1 MDKTCDAQNSISDKD
16 VHREQVK
23 DKKQLWDEFESKNIT
38 IKLIIE
44 NFKQLADS
52 IWKSKTS
59 VPFHQTPDFLEN
71 NNFILPKK

>member
-1 MDKTCDAQNSISDKD
+1 MDKTCDAQKSISDKD

-44 NFKQLADS
+44 NFEQLADS
-52 IWKSKTS
+52 I
-59 VPFHQTPDFLEN
+59 
-71 NNFILPKK
+71 